1 MTQHNENLWPFLPGR
16 EAVHIVGAEGSHL
29 YMADGRAILDAAGG
43 AIVMNVGHGRAS
55 VADAL
60 ADEARRLTYVLP
72 PWSTPSREALVA
84 RLRTDWLPA
93 GMTRAY
99 FASGGSEANEA
110 ALKVAVQHF
119 AARGEPRRC
128 KIVGRALSYHGT
140 TITTTA
146 VGGHAARRI
155 GLEGVLQDNPKAPTP
170 YPLRSPLG
178 RHHPDTGRWC
188 VDQFA
193 ALIEREGADTI
204 AALIAEPIVGSSGG
218 AIVPPDDY
226 WPAMRELCD
235 AHGILLIFD
244 EVMTGFGRT
253 GVRFA
258 GEHWGVTPD
267 ILVAGKGLAGGYA
280 PIGGVYTR
288 EDVLRPIADSGA
300 EVMFHTFGAHP
311 GACAAASEVLR
322 LLSEERLVERVA
334 ALGPRLE
341 SLLTEAFEG
350 HPNVA
355 ETRGRGFLHAI
366 EVVADADTL
375 EPFPAAARVTA
386 RILEE
391 GLRRGVFFYPG
402 GTGAIRDIVCLG
414 PPFVIGESDLV
425 HMVEVLRET
434 VDAVVSELA

>member
-1 MTQHNENLWPFLPGR
+1 MNASNESRWPFLPGR
-16 EAVHIVGAEGSHL
+16 DTVHIVGAEGCHL
-29 YMADGRAILDAAGG
+29 QTADGRRILDAAGG

-60 ADEARRLTYVLP
+60 ADETRRLTYVLP
-72 PWSTPSREALVA
+72 PWATPSREALVE
-84 RLRTDWLPA
+84 RLRADWLPA
-93 GMTRAY
+93 GMSRAY

-110 ALKVAVQHF
+110 AVKVAVQHF
-119 AARGEPRRC
+119 ASRGEPGRC

-146 VGGHAARRI
+146 LGGHAARRV

-188 VDQFA
+188 VDRFA
-193 ALIEREGADTI
+193 ELIEREGADTI
-204 AALIAEPIVGSSGG
+204 AALIAEPVVGSSGG

-226 WPAMRELCD
+226 WPGIRELCD

-253 GVRFA
+253 GMRFA

-288 EDVLRPIADSGA
+288 EDILAPIAESGA
-300 EVMFHTFGAHP
+300 EVMFHTFGAHT

-322 LLSEERLVERVA
+322 LLTEEQLVERVA
-334 ALGPRLE
+334 RMGPRLGQ
-341 SLLTEAFEG
+341 LLDDAFAE

-355 ETRGRGFLHAI
+355 ESRGLGFLRAI
-366 EVVADADTL
+366 EVVADANTL
-375 EPFPAAARVTA
+375 EPFPLAAKVTS
-386 RILEE
+386 RLLDE
-391 GLRRGVFFYPG
+391 GLARGVFFYPG
-402 GTGAIRDIVCLG
+402 GTGDIRDILCLG
-414 PPFVIGESDLV
+414 PPFVIEDADLV
-425 HMVEVLRET
+425 HMVEVLRDT
-434 VDAVVSELA
+434 VDAVVAELT